1 MTETTIKKLE
11 PKRIREFIGGGDLV
25 KIEVLDQIEFQDT
38 DEGAWKKDDDGI
50 WRCHPIEGKRCDSG
64 TKCKGVTVT
73 VEKDGVK
80 KTVSWCMCA

>member
-38 DEGAWKKDDDGI
+38 DECAWK
-50 WRCHPIEGKRCDSG
+50 EGRRRYLEMSSHRRK
-64 TKCKGVTVT
+64 
-73 VEKDGVK
+73 E
-80 KTVSWCMCA
+80 M